1 MMAYAV
7 ALPLVAAFLLPV
19 LHNASR
25 WLGIL
30 VGPAAL
36 VAVLL
41 VVFQSWQPAVLPFA
55 MDLGGFAP
63 PWGITFYVDA
73 LALLFCGAVAL
84 MTLLLWPR
92 DEGDG
97 DADALVRRRS
107 LTLLLAAAAAGL
119 ALSGD
124 LFNIYVFYELA
135 AVASYGLAAER
146 GTPAAYAAAFRYL
159 MLSALGSVIALAGIA
174 IIYFETG
181 TLNLAHLSLL
191 AGELQGPTGMAAFL
205 CLLVGFGVK
214 AELFPV
220 NAWVPEVYGVTTRRT
235 AGLLAG
241 LVSKLAVLVLV
252 RLLVLVFP
260 QEGLRD
266 ALLLLGV
273 LGLIGGELAAWKAR
287 DMTRMLAFSSIGQ
300 LGLVFVAFSLP
311 GTAGLVAGIVVAV
324 HHMVLKPGLFLLAG
338 QWGGGLRGLAGAA
351 RRAPLAG
358 LLFVLFALSLVG
370 LPPLPGFWAKFLVLT
385 GLAGQGGGLG
395 WLAMVAILVATVLEV
410 SYLFRLAGRL
420 YSRGDDEVPAAAT
433 GGGTVTA
440 GVFGA
445 LVVAAVVFAPAL
457 WDEVQDMGAG
467 AGDAALYVRTV
478 GPMVPTMISGGAP

>member
-1 MMAYAV
+1 MMTYAV
-7 ALPLVAAFLLPV
+7 ALPLVAAFLLPI
-19 LHNASR
+19 LHGAAR
-25 WLGIL
+25 WLGA
-30 VGPAAL
+30 VAGPAAL

-41 VVFQSWQPAVLPFA
+41 VVYQSWQPAALPFA
-55 MDLGGFAP
+55 IDLGGFAP
-63 PWGITFYVDA
+63 PWGITFYVDS
-73 LALLFCGAVAL
+73 LALLFCAAVAL

-92 DEGDG
+92 DEGEG
-97 DADALVRRRS
+97 DTDALVRRRV

-159 MLSALGSVIALAGIA
+159 MLSALGSVIALFGIA
-174 IIYFETG
+174 IVYFQTG
-181 TLNLAHLSLL
+181 TLNLAHLALV
-191 AGELQGPTGMAAFL
+191 AEELQGPAGIAAFL

-241 LVSKLAVLVLV
+241 VVSKLAVLVLV

-260 QEGLRD
+260 QEELRD
-266 ALLLLGV
+266 VLLVLGV
-273 LGLIGGELAAWKAR
+273 LGMVGGELAAWKAR
-287 DMTRMLAFSSIGQ
+287 DMARMLAFSSIGQ

-311 GTAGLVAGIVVAV
+311 GDAGLVAGIIVAV
-324 HHMVLKPGLFLLAG
+324 HHLVLKPGLFMLAG
-338 QWGGGLRGLAGAA
+338 QWGGGLQGLVGAA

-385 GLAGQGGGLG
+385 GLAGEAGGLA
-395 WLAMVAILVATVLEV
+395 WLAIVAIIVATVLEV

-420 YSRGDDEVPAAAT
+420 YSRGDEGAPAGAA
-433 GGGTVTA
+433 GGGYPVTA
-440 GVFGA
+440 GLLGA
-445 LVVAAVVFAPAL
+445 LLVAAVVFAVPL
-457 WDEVQDMGAG
+457 WEVVQDMAAE
-467 AGDAALYVRTV
+467 AGDVALYVRTV
-478 GPMVPTMISGGAP
+478 GPMTGGGAP